1 MAQRISTIW
10 SVLPEAVRDT
20 MTQYQH
26 HCADKHIRALW
37 YYEKH
42 LAYVEDKVTQL
53 EQANADYRNRIA
65 SALQTIEQLESFI
78 KEQGERE

>member
-26 HCADKHIRALW
+26 IRALW
-37 YYEKH
+37 YYERH